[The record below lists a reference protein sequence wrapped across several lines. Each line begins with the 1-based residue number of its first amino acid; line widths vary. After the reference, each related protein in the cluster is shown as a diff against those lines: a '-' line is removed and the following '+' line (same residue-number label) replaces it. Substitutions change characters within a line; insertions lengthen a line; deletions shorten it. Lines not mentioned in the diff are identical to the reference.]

1 MVNNQDQVIVQQE
14 LPSYKLLLL
23 HALKFRVIISCKEQ
37 LTSHPKPAADL
48 IQLLLTDLNDQ
59 ADYSKMKPVKF
70 CGCGQIKL
78 LLASGKID
86 EAIEEAFKQEHYG
99 LSYYL
104 CVKYNRFEN
113 KELLDK
119 IDRAFEADFETYVPG
134 ILGVETSDGVSKQSV
149 SQRLAQLLL
158 AFQNGQELDT
168 AGVMECID
176 ADPKLLQICLVICGV
191 PLVF

>member
-1 MVNNQDQVIVQQE
+1 MVIQQE

-23 HALKFRVIISCKEQ
+23 HALKFRLIISCNEQ
-37 LTSHPKPAADL
+37 LQAHPKPAADL

-59 ADYSKMKPVKF
+59 TDYSKMKPVKF
-70 CGCGQIKL
+70 YGCGQIKL

-104 CVKYNRFEN
+104 CVKYNRLEN
-113 KELLDK
+113 KELLAK
-119 IDRAFEADFETYVPG
+119 IDRAFETDFETYVPG
-134 ILGVETSDGVSKQSV
+134 ILGVETSEKVPEQSV

-158 AFQNGQELDT
+158 AFQNGQELDS

-191 PLVF
+191 PLVFQT